1 MIIWLASYPKSGNT
15 LLRSM
20 LSAYLFSN
28 DGIFNF
34 DLLKNIKQFPNET
47 LLKEMRVDVGDKNE
61 LIKNSIKGQELINKK
76 KSVGFLKTHNMLF
89 NYKKKHPFTNLDHTL
104 GVIYL
109 VRDPRN
115 MVLSYA
121 RHLDISIEEAVKFVS
136 MGVGNHNDIM
146 GNWSQNY
153 QSWKVLREHNKYLL
167 IKYEE
172 LILNREE
179 TFLKILKF
187 IYGLRSLNFKINQA
201 KFDNVIKSTT
211 LNSLKNLEAKEVF
224 VESAKDKKGKKI
236 NFFDKGGKR
245 DWTKVLEEDTAVQLE
260 KIFNQ
265 EMTEL
270 GYLR

>member
-20 LSAYLFSN
+20 LSAYLFSK
-28 DGIFNF
+28 DGIFDF
-34 DLLKNIKQFPNET
+34 ELLTNIKQFPNET
-47 LLKEMRVDVGDKNE
+47 LLKEMRINIEDKNE
-61 LIKNSIKGQELINKK
+61 LIKSSIKGQERINKK

-153 QSWKVLREHNKYLL
+153 QSWKVLREYNKYLL
-167 IKYEE
+167 IKYEDF
-172 LILNREE
+172 ILNREK

-187 IYGLRSLNFKINQA
+187 IYRLRNLNFTIDRV

-211 LNSLKNLEAKEVF
+211 LDSLKNLEANKDFKE
-224 VESAKDKKGKKI
+224 SMKDKEGNKI
-236 NFFDKGGKR
+236 NFFDKGEKR
-245 DWTKVLEEDTAVQLE
+245 NWTQHLEKGMANQLE
-260 KIFNQ
+260 KKFKN
-265 EMTEL
+265 EMIEL
-270 GYLR
+270 GYL

>member
-34 DLLKNIKQFPNET
+34 DLLKNIKQFPNDDI
-47 LLKEMRVDVGDKNE
+47 LKRLDINAEDKNE
-61 LIKNSIKGQELINKK
+61 IIKNSVRAQETFSTKNSI
-76 KSVGFLKTHNMLF
+76 GFVKTHNMLF
-89 NYKKKHPFTNLDHTL
+89 NYKKKYPFTNLENTL

-115 MVLSYA
+115 VLLSYS
-121 RHLDISIEEAVKFVS
+121 RHLDISIEETLKFITS
-136 MGVGNHNDIM
+136 GAGNKIDIM

-153 QSWKVLREHNKYLL
+153 QSWKALREHNKYLL

-172 LILNREE
+172 LILNREK

-211 LNSLKNLEAKEVF
+211 LNSLKNLETNEVF

-245 DWTKVLEEDTAVQLE
+245 DWTKVLEEDKVIQLE